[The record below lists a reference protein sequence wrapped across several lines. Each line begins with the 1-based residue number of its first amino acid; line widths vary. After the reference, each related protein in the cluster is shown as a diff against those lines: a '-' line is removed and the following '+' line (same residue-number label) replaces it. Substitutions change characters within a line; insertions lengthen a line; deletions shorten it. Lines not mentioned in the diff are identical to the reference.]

1 MASKNGSQE
10 AEDTQESD
18 NDTENDS
25 EETGESNSHEIAW
38 VAGVEG
44 GRG

>member
-1 MASKNGSQE
+1 MLPCISCLAGRSGTGKE

-25 EETGESNSHEIAW
+25 QKTKKE
-38 VAGVEG
+38 
-44 GRG
+44 